1 MESNQL
7 AHNCYY
13 RRKDTGLIYF
23 FPLLFAPFGGSLLGA
38 EENFLSLILP
48 FLVTIFLYASF
59 FGAFFIEEIFCVL
72 FILLDLLFVH
82 AGIKAMPFFF
92 ASLRRWLLLRPI
104 FYYKRGMKVVEFECQ
119 QNLGERQWFKQ
130 KKCNIFVGNAPCWAA
145 KRTILITIHV
155 SM

>member
-1 MESNQL
+1 MLLQKEGHRL
-7 AHNCYY
+7 F
-13 RRKDTGLIYF
+13 IYF

-72 FILLDLLFVH
+72 FILLALLFVH
-82 AGIKAMPFFF
+82 AGMKVMPFFF

-104 FYYKRGMKVVEFECQ
+104 FLLTERGMKVSEFECR
-119 QNLGERQWFKQ
+119 QNLDDRHWLKQ
-130 KKCNIFVGNAPCWAA
+130 MKCNIFDANTLCVGPRSERPC
-145 KRTILITIHV
+145 TTTHV